1 MLATDMEAHTE
12 MVRDLGELG
21 LAMGA
26 DLCSNM
32 AEWRPEQRL
41 LAMQMAVHC
50 ADIGNPAKPV
60 ATSMNWAA
68 RITSEF
74 LLQACANPNPN
85 GYLEGL
91 IKRVDGLAVDHPL
104 SGGVDGH

>member
-1 MLATDMEAHTE
+1 MEDCRVYPIVNTLLLIPKTPYAVLATDMEAHTE

-21 LAMGA
+21 NALGA

-74 LLQACANPNPN
+74 LLQACADPKP
-85 GYLEGL
+85 
-91 IKRVDGLAVDHPL
+91 
-104 SGGVDGH
+104 